1 MIQNKQ
7 EISLQVINEN
17 SFIYKI
23 RSFFRKL
30 FFNRKAIQAENQ
42 ENIAS
47 VEDNI
52 ETRNEFIKYIKI
64 ETNEELLDIQK
75 QLEKGKITIEELT
88 EKQKSDLIELYKKQ
102 IEVKKDKL
110 NNLKKRIINLRKK
123 LQTNV

>member
-7 EISLQVINEN
+7 EISLQVINEK
-17 SFIYKI
+17 SVIYKI

-30 FFNRKAIQAENQ
+30 FFNKKTIQIENQ
-42 ENIAS
+42 ES
-47 VEDNI
+47 VEPVVDSI
-52 ETRNEFIKYIKI
+52 ETRNKFINYIKI

-75 QLEKGKITIEELT
+75 QLEKGKINVEELS
-88 EKQKSDLIELYKKQ
+88 EKQKSDLIELYNKQ

-110 NNLKKRIINLRKK
+110 NNLKNRIINLRKK